1 VEVTTPTALADRLE
15 IIRRRDAYDRDPA
28 AFVASYAEAD
38 AAVRERITKARKRLP
53 SLVVPEDLLAQLSE
67 LCIRLKTDGLR
78 AELTLMKAVRAAA
91 ALEGARKPTLK
102 HLMRMA
108 PSVLRHRLRRAPLD
122 ETGSGVR
129 IERALVEMFG

>member
-1 VEVTTPTALADRLE
+1 MAQWAD
-15 IIRRRDAYDRDPA
+15 
-28 AFVASYAEAD
+28 AD
-38 AAVRERITKARKRLP
+38 AAVRQTIAKARKRLA
-53 SLVVPEDLLAQLSE
+53 SLVVPDDLLTQMSE

-91 ALEGARKPTLK
+91 ALEGARKPTLA
-102 HLMRMA
+102 HLRQMA